1 MSLKRRW
8 WTRWREERAPEK
20 NEKNDL
26 EKLTSLDTN
35 QPNNNNN
42 DDNNNSAAD
51 ALADGTNVRLPRMG
65 GGASQKSGKT
75 RAAAAASVRAVAPAA
90 PAAAATPAAAAAA
103 TPAALSSPAGAVAT
117 TPADP
122 SGPRRQASP
131 GSAFARRER
140 KGEVVASLR
149 PEIELPPP
157 TTAAAAEA
165 GRKKKKNAATSMETD
180 DDEAP
185 EASASAAAALDDLPR
200 AAAAVELLTAAP
212 PRGSKVMTDSLADR
226 AAFVEARIERFAAAF
241 EKAAA
246 AAAAAGGPL
255 APAIGEGEEDP
266 ASLGSAPVAPVGVAR
281 QTARG
286 VFVGRVVDGGSGGG
300 DAATTTPAPSAP
312 DAADAPPPPPRLD
325 LHSASLEGSAA
336 LSGGRRARLDVSA
349 LRHRW
354 RLFPGQVVAVVG
366 ACPAGHTLVASA
378 LLPSAPPPR
387 AAAAAAP
394 RAGGE
399 SSSSSAAA
407 TGMKV
412 VAASGPFTA
421 PGDVAFE
428 ALDAVLALAAGKG
441 SSPPPPSS
449 ASSSSRPADAVVLV
463 GPFVDER
470 HPAVSSGSL
479 DVSFDELFER
489 EVVSRIA
496 EWSRNFGRECGEANR
511 PPPPVV
517 LLPSPRDV
525 AAGALTSAFPAKP
538 LELPAG
544 TPRNVVALPNPATFR
559 VGGLVFGATG
569 HDVLKDLSASQAAG
583 GLGDGGDGAK
593 NAPPS
598 SSPSSSSAAAAA
610 AAPAPLP
617 GVAPKDRMAGLAG
630 ALLEQ
635 GCFYPVYPPARGT
648 MLDARLALG
657 SDAAPPPPTS
667 SSSSSPSAAAG
678 AGAPSSSFSSS
689 SSARP
694 YPGLAMP
701 FSPDVLL
708 LPSDLAPFARV
719 ATAEAPPAL
728 RVDESGELVVSP
740 PSSSSALPPP
750 QPGVEAVAV
759 NPGRAVTAGGGGG
772 TAAVIILGARKKGE
786 EKAADAADADDVVS
800 RCRVDIVRL

>member
-1 MSLKRRW
+1 M
-8 WTRWREERAPEK
+8 
-20 NEKNDL
+20 
-26 EKLTSLDTN
+26 
-35 QPNNNNN
+35 
-42 DDNNNSAAD
+42 
-51 ALADGTNVRLPRMG
+51 

-75 RAAAAASVRAVAPAA
+75 RAAAAASVRA
-90 PAAAATPAAAAAA
+90 AATPAAAAAA
-103 TPAALSSPAGAVAT
+103 AGATTPAALSSPAGAAAAAT
-117 TPADP
+117 TPAAP
-122 SGPRRQASP
+122 SGGGPRRQASP

-149 PEIELPPP
+149 PEIELPAT
-157 TTAAAAEA
+157 TTAAAAA
-165 GRKKKKNAATSMETD
+165 KKKKKNAAAAATSMEID
-180 DDEAP
+180 GDDEAA
-185 EASASAAAALDDLPR
+185 ERAASAAAALDDLPR
-200 AAAAVELLTAAP
+200 AAAAVELLTAP
-212 PRGSKVMTDSLADR
+212 PPKGSKVLTDSLADR

-246 AAAAAGGPL
+246 AGSPP
-255 APAIGEGEEDP
+255 APAANKGEDEDP

-286 VFVGRVVDGGSGGG
+286 VFVGRVVDGAGAG
-300 DAATTTPAPSAP
+300 DAAATTAAGPTSDPA
-312 DAADAPPPPPRLD
+312 AADAPPPPPRLD

-336 LSGGRRARLDVSA
+336 LSGGRRAKLDVSA

-387 AAAAAAP
+387 APAA
-394 RAGGE
+394 RGE
-399 SSSSSAAA
+399 QQPSSSSLSAS

-441 SSPPPPSS
+441 SSSSSPSS
-449 ASSSSRPADAVVLV
+449 PPSSSSRPADAVVLV

-496 EWSRNFGRECGEANR
+496 EWSRNFGKECGEASR
-511 PPPPVV
+511 APPPVV

-525 AAGALTSAFPAKP
+525 AAGALTSAFPAKA

-559 VGGLVFGATG
+559 IGGLVFGATG

-583 GLGDGGDGAK
+583 GLGDGSGVSGGDGGAK
-593 NAPPS
+593 NAV
-598 SSPSSSSAAAAA
+598 PSSSSTTS
-610 AAPAPLP
+610 APSIP
-617 GVAPKDRMAGLAG
+617 GVAPKDRMSGLAG

-635 GCFYPVYPPARGT
+635 GCFYPLYPPARGT

-657 SDAAPPPPTS
+657 ESGDAPPSTS
-667 SSSSSPSAAAG
+667 SSAAA
-678 AGAPSSSFSSS
+678 
-689 SSARP
+689 RQP

-701 FSPDVLL
+701 FAPDVLL

-719 ATAEAPPAL
+719 AAAEAPPAL
-728 RVDESGELVVSP
+728 RVDEGGELVVASASSSS
-740 PSSSSALPPP
+740 SSSSALLPPP

-772 TAAVIILGARKKGE
+772 TAAVIILGARKEGE
-786 EKAADAADADDVVS
+786 KEENAADDVVS

>member
-1 MSLKRRW
+1 M
-8 WTRWREERAPEK
+8 K
-20 NEKNDL
+20 N
-26 EKLTSLDTN
+26 SLDTK
-35 QPNNNNN
+35 P
-42 DDNNNSAAD
+42 NNNSAAD

-65 GGASQKSGKT
+65 GGGGASQKSGKT
-75 RAAAAASVRAVAPAA
+75 RAAAAASVRA
-90 PAAAATPAAAAAA
+90 AATPAAAT
-103 TPAALSSPAGAVAT
+103 TPAALSSPAGAVAAAT
-117 TPADP
+117 TPAAP
-122 SGPRRQASP
+122 SGGGPRRQASP

-149 PEIELPPP
+149 PEIELPA
-157 TTAAAAEA
+157 TTTAAAEA
-165 GRKKKKNAATSMETD
+165 GKKKKKKSAATSMEIDD
-180 DDEAP
+180 DDEAA
-185 EASASAAAALDDLPR
+185 ERAASAAAALDDLPR
-200 AAAAVELLTAAP
+200 AAAAVELLTAGP
-212 PRGSKVMTDSLADR
+212 PKGSKVLTDSLADR

-246 AAAAAGGPL
+246 AAAAGSPL
-255 APAIGEGEEDP
+255 VAPAANGGGEEGEEDP

-286 VFVGRVVDGGSGGG
+286 VFVGRVVDGG
-300 DAATTTPAPSAP
+300 DAAAATTTTAAAPSSAS
-312 DAADAPPPPPRLD
+312 DAAAASDAPPPPPRLD

-336 LSGGRRARLDVSA
+336 LSGGRRAKLDVSA

-378 LLPSAPPPR
+378 LLPSAPPPK
-387 AAAAAAP
+387 AASAP
-394 RAGGE
+394 RAAGSE
-399 SSSSSAAA
+399 SSSST

-441 SSPPPPSS
+441 SSSSSSPPSPS
-449 ASSSSRPADAVVLV
+449 SSSSRPADAVVLV

-496 EWSRNFGRECGEANR
+496 EWSRNFGTESGEKANR
-511 PPPPVV
+511 APPPVV

-525 AAGALTSAFPAKP
+525 AAGALTSAFPAKA

-544 TPRNVVALPNPATFR
+544 TPRNVIALPNPATFR

-583 GLGDGGDGAK
+583 GLGDGSGMGSGDGGAK
-593 NAPPS
+593 NAPS
-598 SSPSSSSAAAAA
+598 SSSSSAAAA
-610 AAPAPLP
+610 PLIP
-617 GVAPKDRMAGLAG
+617 GVAPKDRMSGLAG

-635 GCFYPVYPPARGT
+635 GCFYPLYPPARGT

-657 SDAAPPPPTS
+657 SGDDAS
-667 SSSSSPSAAAG
+667 SSSSSRP
-678 AGAPSSSFSSS
+678 
-689 SSARP
+689 P

-701 FSPDVLL
+701 FAPDVLL

-719 ATAEAPPAL
+719 AAAEAPPAL
-728 RVDESGELVVSP
+728 RVDEGGELVVVASALSSSP
-740 PSSSSALPPP
+740 SPSSSASAPPLPPP
-750 QPGVEAVAV
+750 RPGVEAVAV

-772 TAAVIILGARKKGE
+772 TAAVIILGARKQGE
-786 EKAADAADADDVVS
+786 EREAGAAADVVS

>member
-1 MSLKRRW
+1 
-8 WTRWREERAPEK
+8 
-20 NEKNDL
+20 
-26 EKLTSLDTN
+26 
-35 QPNNNNN
+35 
-42 DDNNNSAAD
+42 
-51 ALADGTNVRLPRMG
+51 MG
-65 GGASQKSGKT
+65 GGAGGASQKSGKT
-75 RAAAAASVRAVAPAA
+75 RAAAAASVRA
-90 PAAAATPAAAAAA
+90 AAAAPAAAAA
-103 TPAALSSPAGAVAT
+103 TPAPAGAIPAALSSPAAAGAAAT
-117 TPADP
+117 TPAAP
-122 SGPRRQASP
+122 SGPRRQVSP

-140 KGEVVASLR
+140 RGEVVASLR
-149 PEIELPPP
+149 PEIELPPT
-157 TTAAAAEA
+157 TTAKKPAA
-165 GRKKKKNAATSMETD
+165 AATSMDIDD
-180 DDEAP
+180 DDEAA
-185 EASASAAAALDDLPR
+185 EAAASAAAALEDLPR
-200 AAAAVELLTAAP
+200 AAATVELLTAAP
-212 PRGSKVMTDSLADR
+212 PKDTKVLTDSLADR
-226 AAFVEARIERFAAAF
+226 AAFVEARVDRFAAAF

-246 AAAAAGGPL
+246 AAAAAAGPVTTNGG
-255 APAIGEGEEDP
+255 GEEEDDQ

-286 VFVGRVVDGGSGGG
+286 VFVGRVVDGGS
-300 DAATTTPAPSAP
+300 DATTTPAAPADASAE
-312 DAADAPPPPPRLD
+312 APPPPPRLD

-387 AAAAAAP
+387 APKAAAAVS
-394 RAGGE
+394 RAGGDY
-399 SSSSSAAA
+399 SSSAATA
-407 TGMKV
+407 GMKV

-441 SSPPPPSS
+441 P
-449 ASSSSRPADAVVLV
+449 SSSSSSSRSSSTSKRPADAVVLV

-470 HPAVSSGSL
+470 HPAVSSGAL

-489 EVVSRIA
+489 EVVSRVA
-496 EWSRNFGRECGEANR
+496 EWSRNFGKECGDRGR

-525 AAGALTSAFPAKP
+525 AGGALTSAFPAKP

-559 VGGLVFGATG
+559 IGGLVFGATG

-583 GLGDGGDGAK
+583 GLGDGGRGGGGGSGGGGGGGGGAKK
-593 NAPPS
+593 NAPL
-598 SSPSSSSAAAAA
+598 AA
-610 AAPAPLP
+610 LP

-635 GCFYPVYPPARGT
+635 GCFYPLYPPARGT
-648 MLDARLALG
+648 MLDSRLALG
-657 SDAAPPPPTS
+657 NGDGAGGGGVPPPSTSSSSRALSS
-667 SSSSSPSAAAG
+667 SSSSSPSVVA
-678 AGAPSSSFSSS
+678 
-689 SSARP
+689 P

-728 RVDESGELVVSP
+728 RIDESGELVVASSSSTTAATTSAAGAAGAP
-740 PSSSSALPPP
+740 SPSSDSALPPP

-772 TAAVIILGARKKGE
+772 TAAVIILGARRKEEE
-786 EKAADAADADDVVS
+786 EKEGAAASAAAAADDAVDNDVVS